1 MDLKE
6 KKTTVPKVRP
16 MKQPKER
23 KKKAPPPRVI
33 EIKYYLDY
41 PEEERDKL
49 FIVSFDDFK

>member
-6 KKTTVPKVRP
+6 KKTPSTKEKPL
-16 MKQPKER
+16 KQPKER
-23 KKKAPPPRVI
+23 RKKAPPPRVI